1 MSLPKTKK
9 AQRCEE
15 KGDQLAKKGLPKKA
29 LEHYLTA
36 LELNTAS
43 LSLYDKVIKA
53 HDALKAEW
61 TNEDF
66 AKSLDWTM
74 KKQELAN
81 PALKRLHAKLTPEWQ
96 EISQHIQ
103 RVMSAKTNEDE
114 TAGIEKIHAYGD
126 RAIYPLIEIL
136 LAIKKFKTKP

>member
-9 AQRCEE
+9 AQISEE
-15 KGDQLAKKGLPKKA
+15 KGDQLAKKGRAKKA
-29 LEHYLTA
+29 LEHYLAA
-36 LELNTAS
+36 LELNKAS
-43 LSLYDKVIKA
+43 PSLYDKVIKA
-53 HDALKAEW
+53 HDELKAEW

-103 RVMSAKTNEDE
+103 RVMSAKTGEDE